1 MNVRFLHHNHNLAVQ
16 FLSASP
22 VSAFP
27 TIKMKHWKTQSKK
40 FDRRRL
46 DATNGSSGL
55 LKAEVYFYYLAFG
68 FDLQKSCS

>member
-1 MNVRFLHHNHNLAVQ
+1 MNVRFLHHNHDLAVQ
-16 FLSASP
+16 FPSASP

-46 DATNGSSGL
+46 DATKG
-55 LKAEVYFYYLAFG
+55 
-68 FDLQKSCS
+68 Q